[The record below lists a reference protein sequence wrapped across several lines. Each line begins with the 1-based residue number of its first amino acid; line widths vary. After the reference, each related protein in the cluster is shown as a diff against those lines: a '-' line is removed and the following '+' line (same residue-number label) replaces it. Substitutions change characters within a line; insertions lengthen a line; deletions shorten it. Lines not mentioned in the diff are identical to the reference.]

1 MSQVNVTTFCLP
13 LGPPHHRLAKREKR
27 GPLQEAFCQGH
38 GCLLLGPHLVILML
52 IISFFNLKFIEL
64 HFEESSSVSCQTFV
78 ALSPQEKS
86 KQDILC

>member
-1 MSQVNVTTFCLP
+1 MSDVNVPTFCLP